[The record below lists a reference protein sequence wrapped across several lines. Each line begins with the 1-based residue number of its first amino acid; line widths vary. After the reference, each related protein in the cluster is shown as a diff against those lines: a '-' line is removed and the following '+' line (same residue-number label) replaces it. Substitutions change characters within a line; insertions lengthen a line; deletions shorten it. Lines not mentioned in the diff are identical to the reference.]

1 MPARRDGEK
10 WSREEHILA
19 FNLYC
24 KIPFGSIHMHNPRV
38 IELAW
43 LLGRTL
49 GAGLVGVAVIIVG
62 FVALGIAPIMP
73 AKTAAGA
80 DLHRRALGFGR
91 YMEVAETERQRFAE
105 RENIF
110 SDYLPYAIVFGCVDR
125 WARAFKD
132 IDMSKQTASWYVG
145 SGPFNAGVLS
155 SSLQGFS
162 SNLGSA
168 IAATPGS
175 SGGSG
180 FSGGGAGGGGG
191 GGGGGSW

>member
-1 MPARRDGEK
+1 VRQTYAGLGVLT
-10 WSREEHILA
+10 ILA
-19 FNLYC
+19 G
-24 KIPFGSIHMHNPRV
+24 FG
-38 IELAW
+38 LAW
-43 LLGRTL
+43 LLGRVA
-49 GAGLVGVAVIIVG
+49 GAGLVGLAVAALGLVAVP
-62 FVALGIAPIMP
+62 VARVMP
-73 AKTAAGA
+73 AKTSTGA
-80 DLHRRALGFGR
+80 EVHRRTLGFRR

-110 SDYLPYAIVFGCVDR
+110 AEYLPYAIVFGCVER

-132 IDMSKQTASWYVG
+132 IDTAAQTAAWYVG
-145 SGPFNAGVLS
+145 SGAFDSGRLS
-155 SSLQGFS
+155 SSLEGFS

-191 GGGGGSW
+191 GGGTSSW